1 MERGDAMQTNL
12 KQALIAYGL
21 RQLADRTGGNLRD
34 LGELRDRLPEAG
46 VPDESVWEAYEQ
58 TLAGGQ
64 KRKPEEVL
72 TCIFSLIEGD
82 EGQRP
87 EPCFYSALPLAL
99 DGKVLFPKA
108 RAEAQ
113 PPGPDLWQDFTR
125 EFLRI
130 PQMEAEAFF
139 ETFYHLYQKY
149 AWAVP
154 CSYGEPGAS
163 LFEQWKGVAALA
175 CASGDTWAEG
185 PADGFTLIGGDIP
198 GIQDF
203 VYTITSKGAAK
214 GLRGRSFF
222 LQLLGDAVVR
232 RILADLDL
240 CPANVVYNAGG
251 NFVLLGPAGV
261 SEAEIRGIDQAVNQV
276 LLEHFSGDL
285 ALALG
290 WESIP
295 REAIGGG
302 TQDEDNWVTA
312 EGRLKE
318 AIARAKRQPFA
329 RLAAED
335 WNLVFEPDGKGGD
348 RYCAICRCELEEGQG
363 RPLRDEDLTP
373 EPGAREQLVCD
384 DCHGFEELAQALAQE
399 DMRVLIGT
407 GDAGPASWQRILKEL
422 TVAEAHPGLAYAL
435 TGQSPP
441 SGALV
446 YTLSPDQFAAGKAHG
461 FRWLANTTPRE
472 PAPGDP
478 RRKQIRPVNQ
488 MANDATS
495 GFKRVGVLRMDV
507 DNLGNTLVSGIP
519 GRSMLVTSGLSGAL
533 DRFFAGWLDKMIQG
547 IMADPGM
554 VGVGKGKPE
563 LFYTI
568 YAGGDDLFVVGTWDR
583 IPSLAQRIRHEFGA
597 YTGEHSRLGLSAGIS
612 VEEAKSPI
620 YRAAERAGE
629 ALEHGAKERHGK
641 DGRLAKDG
649 ITFLEETYDWQEFAK
664 VQGIAETLIGLV
676 KNGVPRRVITLL
688 RGIYGR
694 WLKDRES
701 GRATTTHPF
710 YGPWMWLQAY
720 ALTRFKGQHPQSR
733 ADLEAIQKEVILGG
747 KINTLGMATR
757 WAEYLTRGGEGS

>member
-1 MERGDAMQTNL
+1 MQTNL

-21 RQLADRTGGNLRD
+21 RQLAEMTKGNLAD
-34 LGELRDRLPEAG
+34 LAG
-46 VPDESVWEAYEQ
+46 RFPDATAPAGTGWKAYESV
-58 TLAGGQ
+58 LAGGQ
-64 KRKPEEVL
+64 RQEAEEVL
-72 TCIFSLIEGD
+72 TCIFSLIEV
-82 EGQRP
+82 EKGQRP
-87 EPCFYSALPLAL
+87 EPCFYSARPLAL
-99 DGKVLFPKA
+99 EGEVLFPKV
-108 RAEAQ
+108 RAEAR
-113 PPGPDLWQDFTR
+113 PPGPDLWQGFVE

-130 PQMEAEAFF
+130 PQMEAESFF

-149 AWAVP
+149 AWAAP
-154 CSYGEPGAS
+154 CTYGEPGVS

-175 CASGDTWAEG
+175 CATGETWTEG
-185 PADGFTLIGGDIP
+185 PAENFRLIGGDIP

-232 RILADLDL
+232 RLLADLDL

-261 SEAEIRGIDQAVNQV
+261 SEAEIQGIDQAVNQV
-276 LLEHFSGDL
+276 LLRHFRGDL

-290 WESIP
+290 WGSIP
-295 REAIGGG
+295 REAIGSE
-302 TQDEDNWVTA
+302 TQGEDNWITS
-312 EGRLKE
+312 EGRLKG
-318 AIARAKRQPFA
+318 AINRAKRQPFA

-335 WNLVFEPDGKGGD
+335 WKVVFEPEGKGGD
-348 RYCAICRCELEEGQG
+348 RYCAICRCELGEGQG

-373 EPGAREQLVCD
+373 EPVPEGQLVCD

-399 DMRVLIGT
+399 DMRMVVGR

-422 TVAEAHPGLAYAL
+422 TTAKAHPGLAYAL
-435 TGQSPP
+435 TSKTPP

-446 YTLSPDQFAAGKAHG
+446 YALSPDQFSAGKAHG

-478 RRKQIRPVNQ
+478 RRKQIRPVDQ
-488 MANDATS
+488 MTDDATS

-507 DNLGNTLVSGIP
+507 DNLGNTLVTRIP
-519 GRSMLVTSGLSGAL
+519 GRSMPVTSGLSAAL

-547 IMADPGM
+547 IIADPGM

-583 IPSLAQRIRHEFGA
+583 IPALAQRIRHEFGA
-597 YTGEHSRLGLSAGIS
+597 YTGEHPGLGLSAGIS

-629 ALEHGAKERHGK
+629 ALEHGAKERHDK

-649 ITFLEETYDWQEFAK
+649 ITFLEETYDWQEFAE
-664 VQGIAETLIGLV
+664 VQGFTETLIGLV
-676 KNGVPRRVITLL
+676 RNGVPRRVITLL
-688 RGIYGR
+688 RGIYSR

-701 GRATTTHPF
+701 GRATATHPF

-720 ALTRFKGQHPQSR
+720 ALTRFKSQHPRAS

-747 KINTLGMATR
+747 KINTLGLATR